1 MALPSIIRIIE
12 HYQVGD
18 VGPDVP
24 DQMPHTVLQATAVIT
39 LIPGNAR
46 GRYGIRLRPYL
57 PSGQEL
63 DSEVVPVNLVAEQRV
78 RLAIHLDLGRPN
90 PELWR
95 QVGVIVR
102 GWFCGR
108 RRRCLRAC
116 ALG

>member
-57 PSGQEL
+57 PAGSN
-63 DSEVVPVNLVAEQRV
+63 STAKS
-78 RLAIHLDLGRPN
+78 
-90 PELWR
+90 
-95 QVGVIVR
+95 
-102 GWFCGR
+102 
-108 RRRCLRAC
+108 CLSTSLPSNAF
-116 ALG
+116 G